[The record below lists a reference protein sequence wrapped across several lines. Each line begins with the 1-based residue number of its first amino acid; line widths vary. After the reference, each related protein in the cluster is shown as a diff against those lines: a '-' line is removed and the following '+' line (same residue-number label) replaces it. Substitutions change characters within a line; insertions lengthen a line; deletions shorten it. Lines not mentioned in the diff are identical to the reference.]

1 MGCTKIYLIGQDF
14 AFTGGKAHC
23 KGAILEERLNLLE
36 KRTFRRETHNFRQ
49 LSALPV
55 RYLPSKSGSVPTND
69 KLLIFHRWFTRRI
82 PEDTR
87 QGIDVANATEGGAI
101 LTSAR
106 SGNLSEI
113 ASLTSSPWISPL
125 QEAKFNE
132 FKFQNSLLQLES
144 ELRKLIEFLKEAV
157 ELSRQI
163 RSLVEKHEMK
173 KDYFECLNRLDELDA
188 QIRIC
193 SRASEFAG
201 AGAQKALYSVSDS
214 SMNLDALKNADQS
227 ILLYSSLLDSAE
239 VQQRWMT
246 KSLKIMKNL
255 DGYRATGE

>member
-1 MGCTKIYLIGQDF
+1 
-14 AFTGGKAHC
+14 
-23 KGAILEERLNLLE
+23 
-36 KRTFRRETHNFRQ
+36 
-49 LSALPV
+49 
-55 RYLPSKSGSVPTND
+55 
-69 KLLIFHRWFTRRI
+69 
-82 PEDTR
+82 
-87 QGIDVANATEGGAI
+87 
-101 LTSAR
+101 
-106 SGNLSEI
+106 
-113 ASLTSSPWISPL
+113 
-125 QEAKFNE
+125 
-132 FKFQNSLLQLES
+132 
-144 ELRKLIEFLKEAV
+144 
-157 ELSRQI
+157 
-163 RSLVEKHEMK
+163 LVEKHEMK

-188 QIRIC
+188 QIRVC